1 MKTIDRKIF
10 NMIIDL
16 VSLKLLRQTVE
27 HLVKKKFKTATNK
40 VF

>member
-1 MKTIDRKIF
+1 
-10 NMIIDL
+10 MIIDL

-27 HLVKKKFKTATNK
+27 NLVKKKFKTATNK

>member
-1 MKTIDRKIF
+1 MDRKIF

-27 HLVKKKFKTATNK
+27 NLVKKKFKTATNK